1 MTCGSGETG
10 GAGSGTARNTP
21 SPFPLGKSASA
32 TRLVA
37 KADDPGPT
45 DAPATARETPR
56 MKSHVVAALILIV
69 VGTLFL
75 LNNLGYTNVSLTK
88 VLVTWWPAALV
99 AVGLGLLFKR
109 N

>member
-1 MTCGSGETG
+1 
-10 GAGSGTARNTP
+10 
-21 SPFPLGKSASA
+21 
-32 TRLVA
+32 
-37 KADDPGPT
+37 
-45 DAPATARETPR
+45 